1 MPVLLTGDFNSRI
14 NKLNECVTFDYE
26 FFHELQF
33 DEAIADILSDE
44 ESLER
49 LDIPVVRKTED
60 NVCNNYGRRFIEFRK
75 MSTLYIF
82 NGRVGSDR
90 SIGSYTTSRN
100 SVVDYTIGLPSILSK
115 CVNFEVLDFD
125 PFFLTYTVHYNLVLN
140 QIILIHV
147 PYLNLMFPLMLM
159 NQPFIMINWVIFG
172 IIPRK

>member
-1 MPVLLTGDFNSRI
+1 MTGDFNSRI

-26 FFHELQF
+26 SFRELQF
-33 DEAIADILSDE
+33 DEAIADILSHE

-60 NVCNNYGRRFIEFRK
+60 NVCNNYGRRFIEFCK

-100 SVVDYTIGLPSILSK
+100 SVVDYTIGSPSILSK
-115 CVNFEVLDFD
+115 CVNFTVLDFD
-125 PFFLTYTVHYNLVLN
+125 P
-140 QIILIHV
+140 
-147 PYLNLMFPLMLM
+147 
-159 NQPFIMINWVIFG
+159 
-172 IIPRK
+172 